1 MRILAFDQATRK
13 SGVSYYENDEL
24 KYCGLLD
31 CNNVYNSKERFHEMV
46 KLLVGKID
54 EIQPDIVV
62 FEDVDSSFGNV
73 ETIRLLAQMQ
83 GVIIGKCIESGIPY
97 HIYKAQEWR
106 SRLYFQQGRY
116 VKRNELKKQAL
127 EWVKRHYGFDPQED
141 EAEAVCIGAAYWTE
155 FGDKE

>member
-13 SGVSYYENDEL
+13 SGVSYSEYDEL

-73 ETIRLLAQMQ
+73 ETIRLLPKCRELSLAS
-83 GVIIGKCIESGIPY
+83 VSNRVSPIIFTKHRSGGLDFTFS
-97 HIYKAQEWR
+97 KA
-106 SRLYFQQGRY
+106 
-116 VKRNELKKQAL
+116 
-127 EWVKRHYGFDPQED
+127 D
-141 EAEAVCIGAAYWTE
+141 T
-155 FGDKE
+155 